1 MTWQVEASRREAGG
15 SAQDWADGL
24 VSAPAVHVL
33 DTRTAAPPP
42 GPAAVWPRG
51 ALPGADAAL
60 ALLGSL
66 GGVDAWTVTRLTEDT
81 WTGLA
86 LQRTDRAVAPGST
99 WGTTRAGQY
108 SAGTPVARDRSLCH
122 HLLVGPRPVT
132 VPDLSVSPVP
142 DLRRIAEG
150 WGLRG
155 YLGIALLAPDG
166 SPLGS
171 LAGFSAQPLDP
182 TGRNWSDLLAVQAT
196 ALQASLSADIA
207 GLARQRAD
215 SFERSLA
222 SHDDVTKLPDRRGW
236 AMLLATEER
245 LATPVGDPV
254 GLALVDLGVVR
265 TVRSL
270 RRAVGVAREAAG
282 AVQLARVGPR
292 QLGILA
298 GGHQT
303 SQVARTANLVQ
314 ARLEGAGFR
323 TATAHTM
330 RAGLEP
336 LSTTWARAENALVV
350 ARRDQALGR

>member
-1 MTWQVEASRREAGG
+1 MAWQVEASNRGAGNG
-15 SAQDWADGL
+15 SLDWADDL
-24 VSAPAVHVL
+24 VAAPSVQVL
-33 DTRTAAPPP
+33 DTRSAVSLP
-42 GPAAVWPRG
+42 GPASVWSRG
-51 ALPGADAAL
+51 TLPGADAAL

-66 GGVDAWTVTRLTEDT
+66 GGVDAWTVTRITEDT

-86 LQRTDRAVAPGST
+86 MQQTARAIAPGSA
-99 WGTTRAGQY
+99 WSGTRAGQY
-108 SAGTPVARDRSLCH
+108 NAGTPVSRDRSLCH
-122 HLLVGPRPVT
+122 HLLVGPQPIT
-132 VPDLSVSPVP
+132 VPDLITNPAP

-166 SPLGS
+166 RPLGS
-171 LAGFSAQPLDP
+171 LAGFSAEPLD
-182 TGRNWSDLLAVQAT
+182 TAERNWSELLAVQAT

-207 GLARQRAD
+207 GLADRRAE
-215 SFERSLA
+215 SFERSLT
-222 SHDDVTKLPDRRGW
+222 SHDNVTRLPDRRGW
-236 AMLLATEER
+236 AMLLATEEQ

-270 RRAVGVAREAAG
+270 RRAIGVAREAAG
-282 AVQLARVGPR
+282 GVQLARVGPR

-336 LSTTWARAENALVV
+336 LATTWARAENALVV